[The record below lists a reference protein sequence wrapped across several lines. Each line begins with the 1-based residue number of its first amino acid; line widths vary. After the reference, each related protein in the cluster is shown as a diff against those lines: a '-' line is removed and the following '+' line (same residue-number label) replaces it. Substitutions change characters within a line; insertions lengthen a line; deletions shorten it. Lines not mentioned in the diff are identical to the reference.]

1 MTQRKYVPKHENPLG
16 YGFEEFLL
24 SDMSREELADR
35 FLTAKEEL
43 SEELAHAFGAFVG
56 ASYLLNH
63 TKTLVGLLEARTDLT
78 PEEQQEIDYLKQ
90 NINLYANSITDHRGS
105 ACKSYSIFFCKRK
118 TICR

>member
-43 SEELAHAFGAFVG
+43 SEARAINRGSRLCYKSRELAEYAATQFADIYNDF
-56 ASYLLNH
+56 
-63 TKTLVGLLEARTDLT
+63 LT
-78 PEEQQEIDYLKQ
+78 IK
-90 NINLYANSITDHRGS
+90 
-105 ACKSYSIFFCKRK
+105 
-118 TICR
+118 